1 MKQWLL
7 AGAGHVVSKLQFQPS
22 LVLNVGRE
30 GVKLVNPD
38 MKSFTSGEA
47 WGRGGY
53 MNGHPKFD
61 ADPKFFI

>member
-47 WGRGGY
+47 WGRGGL
-53 MNGHPKFD
+53 HEWSPQ
-61 ADPKFFI
+61 I